1 MVKKELKKRFS
12 TSVFLLLILILMFMS
27 KIVMTYFLIILS
39 IFSFIEFSNMNLIIN
54 KNRKIFQ
61 FCYNILF
68 LTYIFFITVVFLFAT
83 SIDILKINLFVILL
97 TCIASDVGG
106 ITFGK
111 LIKGPKLT
119 KISPNKTISGSFGSI
134 IFSCITFYFLIYFFY
149 NQFLFIGILVGL
161 FISVGVQIGDLF
173 FSLLKRKSKLKNT
186 GNILPGHGGL
196 LDRIDG
202 MLLGVPVG
210 LIIIIFII

>member
-1 MVKKELKKRFS
+1 
-12 TSVFLLLILILMFMS
+12 
-27 KIVMTYFLIILS
+27 MTYFLIILL

-54 KNRKIFQ
+54 KNRKVFQ
-61 FCYNILF
+61 FFYNILF

-202 MLLGVPVG
+202 ILLGVPVG

>member
-27 KIVMTYFLIILS
+27 KIAMTYFLIILL

-54 KNRKIFQ
+54 KNRKVFQ
-61 FCYNILF
+61 FFYNILF

-202 MLLGVPVG
+202 ILLGVPVG

>member
-1 MVKKELKKRFS
+1 
-12 TSVFLLLILILMFMS
+12 MFMS
-27 KIVMTYFLIILS
+27 KIAMTYFLIILL

-54 KNRKIFQ
+54 KNRKVFQ
-61 FCYNILF
+61 FFYNILF

-202 MLLGVPVG
+202 ILLGVPVG